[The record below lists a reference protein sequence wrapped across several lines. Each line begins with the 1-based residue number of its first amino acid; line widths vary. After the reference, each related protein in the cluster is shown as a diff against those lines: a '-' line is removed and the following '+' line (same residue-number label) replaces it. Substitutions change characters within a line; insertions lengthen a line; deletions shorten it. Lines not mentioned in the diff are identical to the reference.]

1 MTSITKKFLGVS
13 ALALS
18 LAISVPAL
26 AEAPANAPPSMPMGG
41 QGMMMGPNG
50 NGPMG
55 GEFRE
60 DMEKMH
66 KEQASLDEAREKLWE
81 KCVPATKEQVASC
94 KTERE
99 ALHQRSVKL
108 MEERKAMHEKMEKM
122 RKERHEQMEERR
134 EGQPEHKMM
143 PPGAQAPVK

>member
-18 LAISVPAL
+18 LAVSVPAL
-26 AEAPANAPPSMPMGG
+26 AQAPASAPPSMPMHG

-66 KEQASLDEAREKLWE
+66 KEQMSLDEAREKLWE

-122 RKERHEQMEERR
+122 RKERHEKMEDRR
-134 EGQPEHKMM
+134 EEMKDKMM
-143 PPGAQAPVK
+143 APMGTQAPAK